1 MNESTECRSRERE
14 RERARAR
21 MRFPFEEACVCFCVF
36 CDVHGGLH
44 APRVGFCGLP
54 SVMKE
59 DGECCVWWRHGCSAG
74 NVLDPLDCFSVGLGP
89 TATLL
94 SLCGLVGG
102 GGKPQCPPRRSS
114 HWRPRKRQLGPPS
127 LLNHSRTS
135 VGEGAQ
141 IHPTN
146 PNAGLPTKP
155 DGILAKPLPPRDTRD
170 MHRLN

>member
-74 NVLDPLDCFSVGLGP
+74 NVLDPLDCFSVGLAP

-102 GGKPQCPPRRSS
+102 GGNHNAPLDAPATGDQGNDNWDRRPSSTTRALRWGKEPKFTPPTPMLGYLQNPTVSS
-114 HWRPRKRQLGPPS
+114 P
-127 LLNHSRTS
+127 NHSLQETQ
-135 VGEGAQ
+135 ETC
-141 IHPTN
+141 I
-146 PNAGLPTKP
+146 
-155 DGILAKPLPPRDTRD
+155 D
-170 MHRLN
+170 